1 MRWRSRLLI
10 CVFAWSEASR
20 SDQLL
25 TADVHCEAG
34 NCFYR
39 KRQTSL
45 IIPLDEGAVLK
56 LVLGDVVIGVGSGT
70 RIKVRY
76 DDGSRAELKDSGLMK
91 IVGGRKDANLTDG
104 SEGLKPTP
112 KPTPTGSNLVYIGS
126 FPLRVLTPSLDE
138 PLIFQSFP
146 QTLRIVFEPMTQADL
161 EKVKASYLKW
171 FVGGSEL
178 IFEETALGS
187 RQFAA
192 TIQVNAPGEIMLR
205 PAPRSDDGIRIKVLG
220 GDALE
225 GQLQELLKNADGSP
239 DAGIELRGK

>member
-1 MRWRSRLLI
+1 MRWRSCLLI
-10 CVFAWSEASR
+10 FSLAWSEVSL
-20 SDQLL
+20 SDQVL
-25 TADVHCEAG
+25 TADVHCVAG

-39 KRQTSL
+39 KRQTSMIL
-45 IIPLDEGAVLK
+45 LLNEGAALK
-56 LVLGDVVIGVGSGT
+56 LMLGDVVIGVGSGT
-70 RIKVRY
+70 RIKVLY
-76 DDGSRAELKDSGLMK
+76 EDGSRAELKDSGLMK

-126 FPLRVLTPSLDE
+126 FPLRVLTPSLEE

-146 QTLRIVFEPMTQADL
+146 QALRIVFEPMTQADL

-171 FVGGSEL
+171 FIGLREL
-178 IFEETALGS
+178 VFEETAPGS

-192 TIQVNAPGEIMLR
+192 TIQIDAPGEIILR
-205 PAPRSDDGIRIKVLG
+205 PAPGSDDRIRIKVLG

-225 GQLQELLKNADGSP
+225 NQIQELLKNADGSP